1 MQTSFWSPDGK
12 PMCATEFIE
21 RLFGDLPDFFKNE
34 DELRELW
41 SAPDTRRK
49 LLEGLG
55 EKGYGKPQLSDLA
68 QMVDAENSDLYDV
81 LAYIAYT
88 SPPLSR
94 QERVAAHQDHIFS
107 IYRDQQ
113 REFLRF
119 VLDQYIKEGV
129 GELDDTKL
137 PDLIELKYHGV
148 SDAVSVLVSVADIRD
163 TFIGFQ
169 KHLYARQATM

>member
-1 MQTSFWSPDGK
+1 MV
-12 PMCATEFIE
+12 
-21 RLFGDLPDFFKNE
+21 N
-34 DELRELW
+34 
-41 SAPDTRRK
+41 
-49 LLEGLG
+49 
-55 EKGYGKPQLSDLA
+55 A
-68 QMVDAENSDLYDV
+68 QNSDLYDV

-119 VLDQYIKEGV
+119 VLDQYIREGV
-129 GELDDTKL
+129 GELDDSKL

-148 SDAVSVLVSVADIRD
+148 DDAVSVLGSVAHIRD

-169 KHLYARQATM
+169 KHLYARQAAM